1 VADARETAG
10 LTTSL
15 LLAYVRRHGGGAA
28 VTDVLRIAG
37 VEDRADSLADE
48 HSWTSYSCKVALL
61 EAAASVLGQPDIGRR
76 LGEHVLDERVG
87 ASLQFALRVLGSP
100 SMLLRSMP
108 RTASRFSTAATT
120 EAIEVHRT
128 GGVVRYRVLEGHRPA
143 RVDCD
148 YTLGLL
154 TRIPVLFGLPPADI
168 RHRECQV
175 QGAEACIYEIS
186 WSRYR
191 RLLGRRRALFENAE
205 EVLLEQLRVLQESVT
220 DLVTEED
227 VDALLDRVAVRA
239 RSTVH
244 APAHLLVARWPETP
258 DWIVRRDGLSE
269 AETTA
274 LMPLIVGSSPDETRQ
289 VPLDGSVLLITP
301 LRSVRRHYGWL
312 AAALPGRQ
320 STALPAEVVTFE
332 SYAALAASAMEA
344 HLTYTEA
351 VRREQM
357 SETLL
362 ALARRLLAC
371 ESAAA
376 VLDAVLTA
384 ALRISGADNATAFS
398 WDGPASCMR
407 VSGHRGWSPELAPAL
422 DEVVISLEDTPELA
436 AQLREP
442 DRCMVLRTAELSE
455 DPFLL
460 GLQTTFDVNTTVSVP
475 LHTDGSLSG
484 VMLVN
489 WLGAD
494 GRDIPI
500 SPLMVQTLTG
510 LADQATTALAKACL
524 HQQMRE
530 QADTDQLTGLANRRV
545 FLTALDEEL
554 AATDTGALVFLD
566 LDNFKEVN
574 DSLGHAAGDALL
586 VDIADRLRQVTREGD
601 LVARLGGDE
610 FTILLRGVT
619 DPEELE
625 RIISRISACLRKP
638 LVFDQ
643 HAVPARAS
651 VGGIWLDGDEAE
663 SVLLRADAA
672 MYRAKRSGGD
682 TAVISPEREIS

>member
-1 VADARETAG
+1 
-10 LTTSL
+10 
-15 LLAYVRRHGGGAA
+15 
-28 VTDVLRIAG
+28 
-37 VEDRADSLADE
+37 
-48 HSWTSYSCKVALL
+48 
-61 EAAASVLGQPDIGRR
+61 VLGQPDIGRR
-76 LGEHVLDERVG
+76 LGEHVLDEQVG
-87 ASLQFALRVLGSP
+87 TSLQFALRVLGSP

-120 EAIEVHRT
+120 ETLDVHRT
-128 GGVVRYRVLEGHRPA
+128 GGVVRYRVNEGHRPA

-148 YTLGLL
+148 YTQGLL
-154 TRIPVLFGLPPADI
+154 TRIPVLFGLPPAGI

-175 QGAEACIYEIS
+175 TGAEACIYELS

-191 RLLGRRRALFENAE
+191 RLGNRRRAAGASAE
-205 EVLLEQLRVLQESVT
+205 DVVLEQLRVLQESVT
-220 DLVTEED
+220 DLVTEAD

-244 APAHLLVARWPETP
+244 APGHLLVARWPETP

-269 AETTA
+269 QGAAA
-274 LMPLIVGSSPDETRQ
+274 LLPIIVGSSQDQTRQ
-289 VPLDGSVLLITP
+289 IPLDESVLLVTP

-320 STALPAEVVTFE
+320 SRAMSAEIVTFE

-357 SETLL
+357 TETLL

-371 ESAAA
+371 ETAESVLEAVLAAA
-376 VLDAVLTA
+376 LH
-384 ALRISGADNATAFS
+384 ISGGDNATVFS
-398 WDGPASCMR
+398 WDEQAGCLQVR
-407 VSGHRGWSPELAPAL
+407 DHRGWSDEIGAAL
-422 DEVVISLEDTPELA
+422 DGVVINLEDTPELA

-442 DRCMVLRTAELSE
+442 DRCSVLRTAELAD

-460 GLQTTFDVNTTVSVP
+460 ALQTTFDVNTTVSVP

-494 GRDIPI
+494 GRLVPV
-500 SPLMVQTLTG
+500 SSLMVQTLAG
-510 LADQATTALAKACL
+510 LADQAATALAKTQL
-524 HQQMRE
+524 HQQVRE
-530 QADTDQLTGLANRRV
+530 QAATDQLTGLANRRA
-545 FLTALDEEL
+545 FLSALDHEL
-554 AATDTGALVFLD
+554 AGTEAGALVYLD
-566 LDNFKEVN
+566 LDEFKEVN

-586 VDIADRLRQVTREGD
+586 VDIARRLRQVIREGD

-610 FTILLRGVT
+610 FTILLRDVT
-619 DPEELE
+619 DPAELE
-625 RIISRISACLRKP
+625 RITKRISECLREP
-638 LVFDQ
+638 LMFDH

-651 VGGIWLDGDEAE
+651 VGGIWLRGEAAE

-682 TAVISPEREIS
+682 TAVISPEDEIG